1 MTRFNKPW
9 NWWKSDQR
17 LRAVPKPRPR
27 TTLNLER
34 LGDRIVPTVVMN
46 LKDSGMWSL
55 RAAIAAANQAGGN
68 QQISFAGLSG
78 TITLE
83 SALPALSAN
92 ITISGQGSSVTVAR
106 DPNAAATFRIFT
118 VDANTT
124 CTISGLAITG
134 GIADGTGATDGGGVY
149 NQGTLTLSA
158 DNLYG
163 NVATNA
169 DGGAIYNARAGTLT
183 VSSCQIY
190 ANSAADSGGGIDNE
204 GGLNVIGDSSLT
216 NNTAVVGAGIFNS
229 GWGTA
234 VIGGYTTID
243 ENTAVQEG
251 GGVAN
256 FGAFTMNGGRID
268 SNNVTGNAMGQNG
281 GGYYGESTG
290 ATATLTGVDLS
301 SNSAGKG
308 GGFYLDGPTT
318 LSLSS
323 CTIGNNTAATGNGGY
338 YDSVATYTPTN
349 CTITD
354 TIVKGP

>member
-1 MTRFNKPW
+1 M
-9 NWWKSDQR
+9 
-17 LRAVPKPRPR
+17 
-27 TTLNLER
+27 
-34 LGDRIVPTVVMN
+34 
-46 LKDSGMWSL
+46 
-55 RAAIAAANQAGGN
+55 
-68 QQISFAGLSG
+68 
-78 TITLE
+78 
-83 SALPALSAN
+83 
-92 ITISGQGSSVTVAR
+92 
-106 DPNAAATFRIFT
+106 
-118 VDANTT
+118 
-124 CTISGLAITG
+124 
-134 GIADGTGATDGGGVY
+134 
-149 NQGTLTLSA
+149 
-158 DNLYG
+158 
-163 NVATNA
+163 
-169 DGGAIYNARAGTLT
+169 
-183 VSSCQIY
+183 SSCQIY

-323 CTIGNNTAATGNGGY
+323 APSATTPPRRATAAT
-338 YDSVATYTPTN
+338 TTPSRPTRPP
-349 CTITD
+349 TAPSRTRSSRGHD
-354 TIVKGP
+354 GAPRGPGS